1 MRSVVH
7 WDGDSFFASVEQA
20 SDRRL
25 RGRPVAVGGARRGV
39 VVSASFEARRFGVRP
54 GMPMRRARRACP
66 SLVTIPGHFELYE
79 QFSRDILGLC
89 EEATPL
95 VEPVSVG
102 AAWLDLT
109 GTRAL
114 LRRDPEDAVG
124 QLRRT
129 VQDWLRVS
137 LSAGIATNKT
147 VARIAARLR
156 KPNAQ
161 LTVPPGGE
169 AAFLAPLPVRWLPG
183 IGPETRS
190 TLEVAGL
197 TTMGDLA
204 GAPLDALALV
214 LGRGALALQRR
225 AQGMDEEPVRSRRV
239 QAETRKETTEFAEDV
254 WEEPIVL
261 GSLRAMLERLMARLR
276 AEDVAV
282 RGLTLALRYTDRE
295 EAERTVTLEEPTD
308 IEDDF
313 LPLLAGLLHAAW
325 KRRVRLRAVSLR
337 ADRVYRPPAQMSLF
351 EDGGLKP
358 APQRLAVTIDALRR
372 SFGESAVIRGYALR
386 RSA

>member
-1 MRSVVH
+1 
-7 WDGDSFFASVEQA
+7 
-20 SDRRL
+20 
-25 RGRPVAVGGARRGV
+25 
-39 VVSASFEARRFGVRP
+39 
-54 GMPMRRARRACP
+54 
-66 SLVTIPGHFELYE
+66 
-79 QFSRDILGLC
+79 
-89 EEATPL
+89 
-95 VEPVSVG
+95 
-102 AAWLDLT
+102 
-109 GTRAL
+109 
-114 LRRDPEDAVG
+114 
-124 QLRRT
+124 
-129 VQDWLRVS
+129 
-137 LSAGIATNKT
+137 
-147 VARIAARLR
+147 
-156 KPNAQ
+156 
-161 LTVPPGGE
+161 
-169 AAFLAPLPVRWLPG
+169 
-183 IGPETRS
+183 
-190 TLEVAGL
+190 
-197 TTMGDLA
+197 MGDLA